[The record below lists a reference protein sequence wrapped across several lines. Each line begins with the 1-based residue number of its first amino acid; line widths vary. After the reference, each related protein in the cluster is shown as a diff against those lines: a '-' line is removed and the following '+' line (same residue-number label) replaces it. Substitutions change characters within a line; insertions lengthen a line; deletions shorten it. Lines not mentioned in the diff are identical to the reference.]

1 MVTFIPQRAA
11 LGRLMLLPPRLLIGR
26 GGAVWQQLTLARFI
40 LLGFL
45 LLIASTVSAE
55 APEQAEDLAKSAWQY
70 QWGDFAV
77 DDPAFTH
84 AENWQSI
91 EFPANPQ
98 DRQGQQFV
106 WFKTTLP
113 DSFVHNPVIYATSI
127 DLTVAAYLDGKKI
140 YQFGEVNA
148 ADSPAFKGWPWHAM
162 PLPDDYAGK
171 TLALKVFSDYTDMG
185 VWGDFWLVDRSDLQ
199 LTLLKK
205 GIDELIIAAFCML
218 LALMALLFAAMRRN
232 GYDFLYLGLFS
243 LAVAGTLIG
252 ENLSLQLLIDIPLLK
267 RYIAAFSYF
276 AMPIFLAMLLSSW
289 CQQRDR
295 RWFRV
300 LAGLHSV
307 YWLAALGLSLS
318 GLVNLSFFYP
328 PFDFMLLASAM
339 VMLFIAR
346 RNYLHLANE
355 QKIVMLAFVLFAI
368 FLFID
373 MLIAHSVLPWV
384 DFPMALGALLFTLIV
399 SMVSLHHYK
408 QMQES
413 LQEMN
418 LQLEQRVAERTES
431 LQAYADR
438 EVERSQQL
446 VRINQY
452 SLGLEELISKL
463 QKTADLETAA
473 GLVFEQIPRIFAP
486 WRMHIVLAENVNLEL
501 KDGAVTRHIIE
512 VEDIQGQVTPFIVID
527 CFEAHEDDDSRLL
540 MDQFI
545 SRVLSRLQV
554 TLSSI
559 KLRESLQIMSFE
571 DALTGLKN
579 RRFFDEALQREQHI
593 ASRCNTPLALL
604 ICDID
609 YFKDFNDLYGHDA
622 GDMALRT
629 LANIMLEHFRETDI
643 PCRFGGEEFVVL
655 MPGASTEDALNRARE
670 LLEKVAARTI
680 SYQGRNLDALTIS
693 IGIAKW
699 QGDTDAPDSLLQSAD
714 KALYRA
720 KQAGRNQVSVSA
732 PDNDDSQHSANG

>member
-1 MVTFIPQRAA
+1 MV
-11 LGRLMLLPPRLLIGR
+11 
-26 GGAVWQQLTLARFI
+26 
-40 LLGFL
+40 
-45 LLIASTVSAE
+45 
-55 APEQAEDLAKSAWQY
+55 
-70 QWGDFAV
+70 
-77 DDPAFTH
+77 
-84 AENWQSI
+84 
-91 EFPANPQ
+91 
-98 DRQGQQFV
+98 
-106 WFKTTLP
+106 
-113 DSFVHNPVIYATSI
+113 YATSI
-127 DLTVAAYLDGKKI
+127 DLTVAAYLDGEKI
-140 YQFGEVNA
+140 YQFGAVDA
-148 ADSPAFKGWPWHAM
+148 ADSLAFKGWPWHAI

-199 LTLLKK
+199 LTLLKNSFY
-205 GIDELIIAAFCML
+205 ELIIAAFSLL

-232 GYDFLYLGLFS
+232 GYGFLYLGLFA

-252 ENLSLQLLIDIPLLK
+252 KNLSVQLLIEIPLLK
-267 RYIAAFSYF
+267 RYKAAFSYF

-295 RWFRV
+295 RWFHL
-300 LAGLHSV
+300 LAGLHSI

-339 VMLFIAR
+339 VMLFIAH
-346 RNYLHLANE
+346 RNYLYLVNE
-355 QKIVMLAFVLFAI
+355 QKIVMLAFALFAI
-368 FLFID
+368 FLFVD

-384 DFPMALGALLFTLIV
+384 DFPMALGALMFTLIV

-446 VRINQY
+446 ARINQY
-452 SLGLEELISKL
+452 SLGLEDLISQL

-473 GLVFEQIPRIFAP
+473 ALICEQIPKIFASR
-486 WRMHIVLAENVNLEL
+486 RMHIQLVEETLPLQ
-501 KDGAVTRHIIE
+501 DVTAKRYLID

-527 CFEAHEDDDSRLL
+527 CFEASEDDDSQLL

-579 RRFFDEALQREQHI
+579 RRFFDEAIQREQHI
-593 ASRCNTPLALL
+593 ASRSKTPLALL

-655 MPGASTEDALNRARE
+655 MPGASLAGALNRARQ
-670 LLEKVAARTI
+670 LLEKVAARTV

-693 IGIAKW
+693 VGIAIW
-699 QGDTDAPDSLLQSAD
+699 QGDTDAPNSLLQSAD

-720 KQAGRNQVSVSA
+720 KQAGRNQISVCTA
-732 PDNDDSQHSANG
+732 GNNDSQPSTKA

>member
-1 MVTFIPQRAA
+1 
-11 LGRLMLLPPRLLIGR
+11 MLLPPQLLTGR
-26 GGAVWQQLTLARFI
+26 GGAVRQQLLLAQVI
-40 LLGFL
+40 LLSFL
-45 LLIASTVSAE
+45 LLIVSSVWADV
-55 APEQAEDLAKSAWQY
+55 PEKAEDLAKSAWQY
-70 QWGDFAV
+70 QWGDFAI
-77 DDPAFTH
+77 DDPAFAN

-91 EFPANPQ
+91 EFPANPP
-98 DRQGQQFV
+98 DRQDQQYV

-113 DSFVHNPVIYATSI
+113 DSSVHNPVVYTTSV
-127 DLTVAAYLDGKKI
+127 DLTVAAYLDSEKI
-140 YQFGEVNA
+140 YQFGAVDA
-148 ADSPAFKGWPWHAM
+148 AESPTFKGWPWHAM
-162 PLPDDYAGK
+162 SLPDDYAGK

-185 VWGDFWLVDRSDLQ
+185 VWGDFWLVERSDLH
-199 LTLLKK
+199 LTLLKN
-205 GIDELIIAAFCML
+205 GFYELIIAAFSLL

-232 GYDFLYLGLFS
+232 GYDFLYLGLFAI
-243 LAVAGTLIG
+243 AVAGTLIG
-252 ENLSLQLLIDIPLLK
+252 ENLAIQLLIDMPLLK
-267 RYIAAFSYF
+267 RFIAAFSYF
-276 AMPIFLAMLLSSW
+276 AIPIFLAMLLSSW

-307 YWLAALGLSLS
+307 YWLTALGLSLS

-328 PFDFMLLASAM
+328 PFDLMLLVSAL

-373 MLIAHSVLPWV
+373 MLIAHSVLPWI

-399 SMVSLHHYK
+399 SLVSLHQYK

-413 LQEMN
+413 LQAMN
-418 LQLEQRVAERTES
+418 LQLEQRVVERTES

-446 VRINQY
+446 ACINQY
-452 SLGLEELISKL
+452 SLGLEDLISQL
-463 QKTADLETAA
+463 QKTADLKTAA
-473 GLVFEQIPRIFAP
+473 DLVCEQIPKIFASR
-486 WRMHIVLAENVNLEL
+486 RMHIQLVEETLPL
-501 KDGAVTRHIIE
+501 KDAAAKRYCIDVD
-512 VEDIQGQVTPFIVID
+512 DIQGRVTPFIVID
-527 CFEAHEDDDSRLL
+527 CFEAYQDDDSQL
-540 MDQFI
+540 MMEQFI
-545 SRVLSRLQV
+545 NRVLSRLQV

-579 RRFFDEALQREQHI
+579 RRFFDEAIQREQHI
-593 ASRCNTPLALL
+593 ASRSNTPLALL

-609 YFKDFNDLYGHDA
+609 YFKEFNDLYGHDA

-655 MPGASTEDALNRARE
+655 MPGASPLDALRRARE
-670 LLEKVAARTI
+670 LLKKVASRTI
-680 SYQGRNLDALTIS
+680 SYQGRDLNALTIS
-693 IGIAKW
+693 IGIASW
-699 QGDTDAPDSLLQSAD
+699 QGDADAPDNLLQSAD

-720 KQAGRNQVSVSA
+720 KQSGRNQVSVSA
-732 PDNDDSQHSANG
+732 PDNNESQYSANARQ

>member
-1 MVTFIPQRAA
+1 
-11 LGRLMLLPPRLLIGR
+11 
-26 GGAVWQQLTLARFI
+26 
-40 LLGFL
+40 
-45 LLIASTVSAE
+45 
-55 APEQAEDLAKSAWQY
+55 
-70 QWGDFAV
+70 
-77 DDPAFTH
+77 
-84 AENWQSI
+84 
-91 EFPANPQ
+91 
-98 DRQGQQFV
+98 
-106 WFKTTLP
+106 
-113 DSFVHNPVIYATSI
+113 
-127 DLTVAAYLDGKKI
+127 
-140 YQFGEVNA
+140 YQFGAVDA

-185 VWGDFWLVDRSDLQ
+185 VWGDLWLVDRSDLQ
-199 LTLLKK
+199 LTLLKN
-205 GIDELIIAAFCML
+205 GFYELIIAAFSLL

-232 GYDFLYLGLFS
+232 GYDFLYLGLFA
-243 LAVAGTLIG
+243 LVVAGTLIG
-252 ENLSLQLLIDIPLLK
+252 ENLAVQLLIEIPLLK

-289 CQQRDR
+289 CQQRDQ
-295 RWFRV
+295 RWFRL
-300 LAGLHSV
+300 LAGVHSV
-307 YWLAALGLSLS
+307 FWVSALGLSLS

-328 PFDFMLLASAM
+328 PFDFMLLASAL
-339 VMLFIAR
+339 VMLFVAR

-373 MLIAHSVLPWV
+373 MLIAHSVLPWT

-399 SMVSLHHYK
+399 SLVSLHHYK

-446 VRINQY
+446 ARINQY
-452 SLGLEELISKL
+452 SLGLEDLISKL

-473 GLVFEQIPRIFAP
+473 GLVCEQIPKIFASR
-486 WRMHIVLAENVNLEL
+486 RMHIQLVDETLPL
-501 KDGAVTRHIIE
+501 KDVAAKRYLID
-512 VEDIQGQVTPFIVID
+512 VEDIQGQVTPYIVID
-527 CFEAHEDDDSRLL
+527 CFEAYEDDDSQML

-579 RRFFDEALQREQHI
+579 RRFFDETLQREQHI
-593 ASRCNTPLALL
+593 ASRSNTPLALL

-609 YFKDFNDLYGHDA
+609 YFKEFNDLYGHDA

-655 MPGASTEDALNRARE
+655 MPGASPEDTLNRARE
-670 LLEKVAARTI
+670 LLGKVAARTI

-693 IGIAKW
+693 IGIARW
-699 QGDTDAPDSLLQSAD
+699 QGDTDSPDSLLQSAD

-720 KQAGRNQVSVSA
+720 KQAGRNQVSVSTA
-732 PDNDDSQHSANG
+732 DNNDSQHSANA